1 MIDLEKRLRH
11 VPNFPKAGIDFIDI
25 TTVLQ
30 DAESFQA
37 LIEQMADLVKDLDF
51 DVIVGAESRGFIMG
65 APLAFAM
72 KKGFVPIRKPGKLPY
87 HTYEVDYALEYGHDT
102 LAMHTDAVKE
112 GQKVLIVDDL
122 LATGGTASA
131 NIELVE
137 KAGGIAV
144 GLLFFIELVELN
156 GRKRIPENYPI
167 YTLVKT
173 SEHEL

>member
-11 VPNFPKAGIDFIDI
+11 VPNFPKTGIDFIDI